1 MRKLNDA
8 IDRFCARHPRFAI
21 PGLMRYMIIANIA
34 FYLLQMFAGSGTLN
48 FLALEPAAVLR
59 GELWRVVTYAL
70 FPTGSGIWLLISC
83 VFYYWLGEALERIW
97 GSAKFT
103 IYYFSGVL
111 FTALGTILVYLID
124 GIPLR
129 ICGAD
134 YVNSALFFA
143 YALYHSNA
151 MVRIYFI
158 IPIKM
163 KWVAWFEGAMYL
175 INAIQYI
182 ANGLLGMAILPAVA
196 LMNLFIFFS
205 PELYRRADYVKAKH
219 RPDAVKFRRAA
230 QAQQQQQQRQGY
242 RHKCSVCGRT
252 DAEYPHLQFRYCSKC
267 AGYHCY
273 CEDHIFNHVHYT
285 E

>member
-1 MRKLNDA
+1 MESV
-8 IDRFCARHPRFAI
+8 DRFCARHPKFAV
-21 PGLMRYMIIANIA
+21 PGLMRYMVGANIVL
-34 FYLLQMFAGSGTLN
+34 YLLQMFAGSGTLQ

-59 GELWRVVTYAL
+59 GEVWRIFTYVL
-70 FPTGSGIWLLISC
+70 FPTSSGFWLLISC

-103 IYYFSGVL
+103 IYYLSGTV

-124 GIPLR
+124 GIPLQ
-129 ICGAD
+129 IYGAS

-143 YALYHSNA
+143 YALYHSDA

-163 KWVAWFEGAMYL
+163 KWVAWFEGATYL
-175 INAIQYI
+175 INAIRYI
-182 ANGLLGMAILPAVA
+182 ASGMLGMAILPAVA

-219 RPDAVKFRRAA
+219 RPEAIEFRKAA
-230 QAQQQQQQRQGY
+230 KEQKKRRGY
-242 RHKCSVCGRT
+242 NHKCSVCGRT
-252 DAEYPHLQFRYCSKC
+252 DTEYPNLQFRYCSKC
-267 AGYHCY
+267 KGYHCF